1 MSGSRA
7 LINLVMLGSI
17 VLGVLLGILVFAA
30 LGG

>member
-1 MSGSRA
+1 MSGSR
-7 LINLVMLGSI
+7 LVIHVVMVASI